1 MSNRKVIITV
11 APTGGI
17 GSKAMNPDLPTQP
30 QEIADDVAR
39 CYEAGASVVAVHA
52 RREDDTASCD
62 ADLYKDINARIR
74 EKCDIIINNSTGGGP
89 TGEMVEPSGAD
100 GDLEMIWAERMKGVE
115 GGAEICTH
123 DAVTA
128 NTHYEGTNVLMRT
141 PLNRSREL
149 AQAMKDRGIKP
160 EWECFSIGHMLD
172 PLTLIKEGLDEPPYI
187 FNFVLG
193 VNNGIQSAMPWSLKT
208 LQAMVDELPDEA
220 IFTVS
225 GIGPAQLPAAMGALL
240 TGGHVRVGLE
250 DNMYYSRGQLAT
262 NLMLVER
269 LVRQVR
275 DMGFEPATTDEAR
288 EMLGLPR
295 PVGGAATHQ
304 NNLSNVAAE

>member
-1 MSNRKVIITV
+1 MSRRKVIITI
-11 APTGGI
+11 APTGGL
-17 GSKAMNPDLPTQP
+17 GTKEMNPDLPTQP
-30 QEIADDVAR
+30 QEIADDVAK
-39 CYEAGASVVAVHA
+39 CCAAGASVVAVHA
-52 RREDDTASCD
+52 RRPDDTATCD
-62 ADLYKDINARIR
+62 GDLYHDINTRIR
-74 EKCDIIINNSTGGGP
+74 EQCDIIINNSTGGGP
-89 TGEMVEPSGAD
+89 TGEMVEPSGVN

-128 NTHYEGTNVLMRT
+128 NTHYQGQNVLMRT

-172 PLTLIKEGLDEPPYI
+172 PITLIKEGLDEPPYI

-193 VNNGIQSAMPWSLKT
+193 VQHGIQGAMPWSLKT
-208 LQAMVDELPDEA
+208 LQAMVDELPDGSV
-220 IFTVS
+220 FTVS

-262 NLMLVER
+262 NMMLVER
-269 LVRQVR
+269 LVNQVD
-275 DMGFEPATTDEAR
+275 DMGFEPATAAEAR
-288 EMLGLPR
+288 EILGIPR
-295 PVGGAATHQ
+295 PSA
-304 NNLSNVAAE
+304 LS